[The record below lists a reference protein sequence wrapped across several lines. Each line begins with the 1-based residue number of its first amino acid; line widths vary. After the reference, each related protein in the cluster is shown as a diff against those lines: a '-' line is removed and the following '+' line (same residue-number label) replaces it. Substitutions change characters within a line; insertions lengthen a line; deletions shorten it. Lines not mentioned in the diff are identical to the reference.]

1 MFHKIV
7 RHNKKRRYMTK
18 LPNKEFRAM
27 VPLLR
32 EEGFYECEPIRKIH
46 WPEYNEAQIKE
57 VTETLDFIKEQVD
70 LCKYLELKG
79 KVGRPLTDPKDL
91 AKAIL
96 ISEAFGFRERESQ
109 GWIKLLGSYV
119 GIDKELDERVIGDG
133 YDRPEVIYILKQ
145 VFENSKT
152 SDGKN
157 SGDGTG
163 LETSRKQNYESDK
176 KTGEYMT
183 SIVDSREVVQAFDI
197 SGKQECQAMHE
208 LVEKVKGA
216 SLRLDAGF
224 VDRKLIKKISAF
236 GMKPFVFPKKSIKL
250 NGSVAWKQMYL
261 ELYYD
266 VMTWLTEYHQ
276 RSHAESFHSSFKRKN
291 GIILKR
297 RPLCILSQVTA
308 RIIIHNRTRL
318 AYFNRISEVA

>member
-1 MFHKIV
+1 
-7 RHNKKRRYMTK
+7 
-18 LPNKEFRAM
+18 M

-32 EEGFYECEPIRKIH
+32 AEEFYECEPIRKIH
-46 WPEYNEAQIKE
+46 WPEYNESQIRE
-57 VTETLDFIKEQVD
+57 VTEALDFIREQVD
-70 LCKYLELKG
+70 CCKYLEVKG
-79 KVGRPLTDPKDL
+79 KVGRKLTDPKIL
-91 AKAIL
+91 AKAVL
-96 ISEAFGFRERESQ
+96 ISEAFGFKERESQ
-109 GWIKLLGSYV
+109 GWIKLLGPYV
-119 GIDKELDERVIGDG
+119 GIDKEIDERVIGDG
-133 YDRPEVIYILKQ
+133 YNHPEVLYILKQ

-183 SIVDSREVVQAFDI
+183 SIVDSREIVQAFDI
-197 SGKQECQAMHE
+197 SGKQECRAMHE
-208 LVEKVKGA
+208 LVEKVTGT

-224 VDRKLIKKISAF
+224 VDRKLIEKISAL
-236 GMKPFVFPKKSIKL
+236 GMKPFVFPKKSINL
-250 NGSVAWKQMYL
+250 NGNPAWKNMYL

-266 VMTWLTEYHQ
+266 VMAWLTEYHQ

-291 GIILKR
+291 DILLKR

-308 RIIIHNRTRL
+308 RIIIHNRSRL
-318 AYFNRISEVA
+318 AYFDRIPKDA

>member
-1 MFHKIV
+1 
-7 RHNKKRRYMTK
+7 MTK

-27 VPLLR
+27 VPFLR
-32 EEGFYECEPIRKIH
+32 AEEFYESEPMRKIH
-46 WPEYNEAQIKE
+46 WPEYNEAQIQE
-57 VTETLDFIKEQVD
+57 VTETLDFIRDHVD

-79 KVGRPLTDPKDL
+79 KVGRPLTDPKIL

-96 ISEAFGFRERESQ
+96 ICEAFGFKERESE
-109 GWIKLLGSYV
+109 GWIKLLGPYV
-119 GIDKELDERVIGDG
+119 GIDKKIDERVIGEA
-133 YDRPEVIYILKQ
+133 YDHPEVLYILKQ

-176 KTGEYMT
+176 KTSEYMT

-208 LVEKVKGA
+208 LVEKVTGT

-224 VDRKLIKKISAF
+224 VDRKLVKKISAL
-236 GMKPFVFPKKSIKL
+236 GMKPFVFPKKNVKL
-250 NGSVAWKQMYL
+250 NGSLAWKNMYL

-266 VMTWLTEYHQ
+266 VMVWLTEYHQ

-291 GIILKR
+291 GILFKR
-297 RPLCILSQVTA
+297 RPFCILSQVTA
-308 RIIIHNRTRL
+308 RIIIHNRSRL
-318 AYFNRISEVA
+318 AYFNRISIVA